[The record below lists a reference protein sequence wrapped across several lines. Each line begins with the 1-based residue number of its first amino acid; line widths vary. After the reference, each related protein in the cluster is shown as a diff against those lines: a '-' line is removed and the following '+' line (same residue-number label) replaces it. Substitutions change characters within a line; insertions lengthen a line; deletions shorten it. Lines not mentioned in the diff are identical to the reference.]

1 MKPVFLRRVDRE
13 DIRLAV
19 FWRDAARAGGCAD
32 ILSGRV
38 STAQDCR
45 LRMRHHARA
54 WAIRQRPE
62 PDALPPYIEADANA
76 A

>member
-1 MKPVFLRRVDRE
+1 MKPVFLRRIDRD
-13 DIRLAV
+13 DIGLAV

-32 ILSGRV
+32 ILSGSAV
-38 STAQDCR
+38 PPAKCR
-45 LRMRHHARA
+45 EYMRHHARA

-62 PDALPPYIEADANA
+62 PDALPPYIETDAA